1 MKKKI
6 LLIACFVILVA
17 FILPLCLVKLCG
29 IDFSQLG
36 TYGDFFGSFNS
47 LVSLLAFGG
56 LIYTIHLQREDLKLQ
71 RKELELTR
79 EELKKQAE
87 AQEKAAAEQALQAEL
102 LAEQINKDIRPYINV
117 FWAIKNG
124 AVCLVIRNVGK
135 STCSNFRIQSPFGR
149 NPEMESYAKG
159 FVRRVNDFHLD
170 IFPSN
175 EEYVIPF
182 FDDWADTQ
190 IEHYIVNYRDRLI
203 ELRQKKVKF
212 SVDVS
217 FKFKQEIEM
226 FGVTFDFTH
235 IPVPSKEDHAL
246 LQIAQSLNQIKSS
259 IDGLKS

>member
-1 MKKKI
+1 MKKWI
-6 LLIACFVILVA
+6 VLGCSIGIPAY
-17 FILPLCLVKLCG
+17 FILPIFLTKFFNVPLT
-29 IDFSQLG
+29 DLG
-36 TYGDFFGSFNS
+36 TFGDFFGSFNS
-47 LVSLLAFGG
+47 LVSLFAFVG
-56 LIYTIHLQREDLKLQ
+56 LIYTIQLQREDLKIQ
-71 RKELELTR
+71 REELKLTR

-87 AQEKAAAEQALQAEL
+87 AQEKAAAEQARQAEL

-149 NPEMESYAKG
+149 NLKMESYAKG
-159 FVRRVNDFHLD
+159 FVRRLNDFHLD

-190 IEHYIVNYRDRLI
+190 IEHYIVNYHNRLN
-203 ELRQKKVKF
+203 ELRQNKVKF

-217 FKFKQEIEM
+217 FKFKQETEM

-235 IPVPSKEDHAL
+235 IPVPSNEDHAL